1 MIMRFPLVLSTLLV
15 LAATGCGSPRVAL
28 SPPDLPFSKQ
38 DPRGLDVRWRVA
50 RGSDRVLVDGL
61 VTEAPETPVPVKE
74 AMLEVRGLDSQDRVV
89 SWTSSVVYWSDDS
102 GADRTQPFHMR
113 LHPVGTETHFD
124 VVVTSIDYYDWG
136 G

>member
-15 LAATGCGSPRVAL
+15 LAATGCGSPRAAL

-50 RGSDRVLVDGL
+50 RGSDQVLVDGL
-61 VTEAPETPVPVKE
+61 VTDARWIPAPVKE
-74 AMLEVRGLDSQDRVV
+74 AMLEVRGLDPQDRVV
-89 SWTSSVVYWSDDS
+89 SWTWDVVYWSADS
-102 GADRTQPFHMR
+102 GADRTQRFHMR
-113 LHPVGTETHFD
+113 LRPKGAETHFD
-124 VVVTSIDYYDWG
+124 VVITSIDYYEWG